1 MGSTVGD
8 WNMDGL
14 LDVLFTSISISK
26 TDLEKLSS
34 VSTNAGMLLNFR
46 GNHLYQNVGG
56 RRFEDKT
63 DAAKVRE
70 SGWGWGSFFFD
81 MDNDGD
87 MDLVVFNYGQANQL
101 LINDWPV
108 TFRIPFTLRTLPGG
122 STNTNDTTTMVST
135 T

>member
-1 MGSTVGD
+1 MGGFCIFLVSLV
-8 WNMDGL
+8 NNFL
-14 LDVLFTSISISK
+14 ILKLIVCSSLFTSISISK

-63 DAAKVRE
+63 DKARVRD

-81 MDNDGD
+81 MDND
-87 MDLVVFNYGQANQL
+87 
-101 LINDWPV
+101 
-108 TFRIPFTLRTLPGG
+108 
-122 STNTNDTTTMVST
+122 
-135 T
+135 